1 MAVLFLTVV
10 VFGLALLGLAAG
22 ILLSGR
28 CLRGS
33 CGGGVAGPDGDRLSC
48 VACPNRRRGDA
59 AEP

>member
-1 MAVLFLTVV
+1 VAVLFLTVV

-33 CGGGVAGPDGDRLSC
+33 CGGGGPDGDRLSC

-59 AEP
+59 PDP